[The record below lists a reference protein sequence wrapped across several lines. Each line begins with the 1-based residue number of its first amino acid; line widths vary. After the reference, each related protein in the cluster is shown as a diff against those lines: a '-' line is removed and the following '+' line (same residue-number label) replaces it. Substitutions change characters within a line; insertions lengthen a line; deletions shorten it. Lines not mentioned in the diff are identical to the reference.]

1 MQIAIVGSDDFIT
14 GFRLAGIKALYE
26 TNGQD
31 IDRKMQGMIEI
42 EDIGIIVLRE
52 EDYQKVGLATKR
64 KLEKMVSPVI
74 ITLAGEEKSSLREL
88 IKRSIGV
95 DLWKEK

>member
-1 MQIAIVGSDDFIT
+1 MQIAILGNDDFIT

-26 TNGQD
+26 TNGQN
-31 IDRKMQGMIEI
+31 IDQKMQEMIEI
-42 EDIGIIVLRE
+42 EDIGVIVLME
-52 EDYQKVGLATKR
+52 EDFQKLGLATKR
-64 KLEKMVSPVI
+64 KLEKLVSPVI

>member
-1 MQIAIVGSDDFIT
+1 MQIAVVGSDDFIT

-26 TNGQD
+26 TNEQNIDQKIQD
-31 IDRKMQGMIEI
+31 MIEI
-42 EDIGIIVLRE
+42 EDIGVIVLME

-64 KLEKMVSPVI
+64 KLEKIVSPVI

>member
-1 MQIAIVGSDDFIT
+1 MQIAVLGNDDFIT

-26 TNGQD
+26 CDEKN
-31 IDRKMQGMIEI
+31 IDQRIMEMIEI
-42 EDIGIIVLRE
+42 EDIGVIVLK
-52 EDYQKVGLATKR
+52 EDDFQKVGLATKR
-64 KLEKMVSPVI
+64 KLEKLVSPVI